1 MTKAHKSN
9 HSKAVDSELYVFHSE
24 MNTVY
29 HVRPSIL
36 APTEGRDSL
45 IKNFEMYGT
54 HMRKEHYLCTQ
65 ASSACPYGQR
75 CRDIHLVPGV
85 DASTLPTN
93 PVHRNLESNEPEY
106 VAYKRHEAGHVVPV
120 FDHRTR
126 QTYEVPSDKILV
138 TSGSKEYLSR
148 PDGSTGPRMQQCT
161 HFQRKH
167 CLRGDTCCFIHVVDG
182 GIPKND
188 GRPLQN
194 SQSPAEVTKP
204 STLSNETKCNQ
215 TTTSPTTTNGLFA
228 VFTGTS
234 DISTNSVED
243 VSRSVPFNSNSSSY
257 SQYTPIAPQPMMYVM
272 PTMPSMSSSSMSTP
286 SHFTLMPP
294 TPAGGVIGGGFGA
307 FMNPM
312 NPMTQMPQGNPMTQM
327 TQMPQGNHM
336 TQMQPMMPGIPSSVL
351 NYHKPPQPAGLSY
364 VMPNA
369 TYVIVPQNIIRI

>member
-106 VAYKRHEAGHVVPV
+106 VAYKRHEAGHIVPV

-182 GIPKND
+182 GIPKFEQRSHTPEKHIMK
-188 GRPLQN
+188 GPRPMKTY
-194 SQSPAEVTKP
+194 SQPP
-204 STLSNETKCNQ
+204 
-215 TTTSPTTTNGLFA
+215 PNGLFA

-312 NPMTQMPQGNPMTQM
+312 NQMP
-327 TQMPQGNHM
+327 QMPQGNHM
-336 TQMQPMMPGIPSSVL
+336 
-351 NYHKPPQPAGLSY
+351 
-364 VMPNA
+364 
-369 TYVIVPQNIIRI
+369 

>member
-106 VAYKRHEAGHVVPV
+106 VAYKRHEAGHIVPV

-204 STLSNETKCNQ
+204 STSSNETTCNQ

-228 VFTGTS
+228 VFTS
-234 DISTNSVED
+234 DLPMADFCVHGFDMS
-243 VSRSVPFNSNSSSY
+243 SNSESLNNK
-257 SQYTPIAPQPMMYVM
+257 SQPRSLMFPQPMMYVM

-312 NPMTQMPQGNPMTQM
+312 
-327 TQMPQGNHM
+327 
-336 TQMQPMMPGIPSSVL
+336 PMMPGVPSSVM
-351 NYHKPPQPAGLSY
+351 NNQSRAPG
-364 VMPNA
+364 MPYMMPT
-369 TYVIVPQNIIRI
+369 TYVLVPQTSV